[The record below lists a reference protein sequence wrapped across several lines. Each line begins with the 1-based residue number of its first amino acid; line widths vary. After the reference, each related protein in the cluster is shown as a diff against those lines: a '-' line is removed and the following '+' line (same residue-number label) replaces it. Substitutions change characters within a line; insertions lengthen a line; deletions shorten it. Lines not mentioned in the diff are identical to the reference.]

1 MTFCVGIRVREGL
14 VALADTQ
21 IVRGQEMSSKAKLS
35 LLDHG
40 GRPVFVMTSGLR
52 SIRDKAVMRLE
63 DELDARPT
71 PFPRLYEV
79 VTAFGDQ
86 LKRVKVED
94 GPSLQDSGLRFNSH
108 AIIGG
113 HLPGDSS
120 PTLFMVYPEGNWI
133 DATPDSPYFI
143 IGRTSYGKPI
153 LDRLLTY
160 DTPLAQAVAL
170 AYLAFDST
178 RASVVDVEFPIDL
191 VLLVAAD
198 GVLHERRFT
207 SADLASAHAF
217 WHARL
222 QSSLAE
228 FPMDWAAPMWSGL
241 PGRAEP
247 DALSP
252 DEEAVVEAGG
262 QIVGVDPDGEVEVE
276 GPNTA

>member
-1 MTFCVGIRVREGL
+1 VTFCVGIRVREGL

-63 DELDARPT
+63 DELAALPT
-71 PFPRLYEV
+71 PYPRLYEV

-94 GPSLQDSGLRFNSH
+94 GPSLQESGLRFNSH

-228 FPMDWAAPMWSGL
+228 FPMDWAAPMWSGS
-241 PGRAEP
+241 AEP
-247 DALSP
+247 DGRSA